1 MPLAALF
8 IGGVL
13 PAQLCSLIRKRAG
26 YMKKIQPQVEKFNL
40 ELNKKKA
47 SSCKLQAWQ
56 WLKDIIGLTEKGINM
71 DTAQLKRIADA
82 IEEILRLVK
91 KDMEPREKNKK

>member
-1 MPLAALF
+1 M
-8 IGGVL
+8 
-13 PAQLCSLIRKRAG
+13 
-26 YMKKIQPQVEKFNL
+26 VEKFNL
-40 ELNKKKA
+40 KLNKKKA
-47 SSCKLQAWQ
+47 SSLKLQASS
-56 WLKDIIGLTEKGINM
+56 LTVTEGYYRSSLERNNM

>member
-13 PAQLCSLIRKRAG
+13 PAQLDSLIRKRAG

-47 SSCKLQAWQ
+47 ASCKLQAPSLTMKQ
-56 WLKDIIGLTEKGINM
+56 GQYRIIKKEK
-71 DTAQLKRIADA
+71 
-82 IEEILRLVK
+82 
-91 KDMEPREKNKK
+91 